1 MRLIYNDALNK
12 RIAPYLERLTKKR
25 TSLDKET
32 MALLDVFMQ
41 YFNMDTRYGAYSDKL
56 EPCIIYIIQEE
67 KIKSVANLFDGK
79 LNKLLRYLLG
89 DEYAH
94 LFHTYLK
101 LKARCPYTHG
111 YSRRSQRS
119 ANPLLHIGHV
129 IDALTQFLKL
139 RATGFTVQA
148 ILNGGNTPEE
158 IEAYKDSM
166 NCQNWMA
173 AQIAEGNQTVIE
185 YLNNVLT
192 SENNANRLNQ
202 GHLQA
207 IAVSGYRPLLELEG
221 KLLLAA
227 KLQEGLRQAIV
238 ETMDEGCP
246 ESYLHLFSVICDN
259 GLQRFASV
267 KRGIAVSTG
276 IGEQDSSERITNKY
290 VELIHRFLNDRK
302 QAHSAL
308 QSKDTVELY
317 LALWSI
323 GFYNTEE
330 IQTLVPEI
338 IKKGAKYQVQTLLY
352 FLRCT
357 QYSGMNHRISKN
369 AFERWYKEPSVVAAI
384 LPLYLS
390 GLYLSRYGGHKDA
403 PSLHDYFDS
412 KEEAV
417 RHYEYLKQIYQSIS
431 AKEIYSPYVF
441 PWESTELTRSEIV
454 LKMAYITWMTNNSAL
469 KDDLCSYLPSL
480 DTYMRAGYIGVV
492 LAPPTSPL
500 QEEYVLQSLGDRSQ
514 DVREEAYKALS
525 EMTLSPEQN
534 QKVEELLRFK
544 YSEMRIHAINLLMK
558 QPKEQLADSIRRL
571 LTDKVA
577 ERRLAGLD
585 MMKTIHNVEFLQDIY
600 QELIP
605 TVKEIQKPNPKEKVL
620 IESLIGDGTEESVT
634 QHYTKDNG
642 FGLYDPSLEVSL
654 PEITQDKGFNVKKAF
669 EFICFGRAKL
679 VFKKLSKYIETYK
692 NEEFKNG
699 YGEARLVGNSVLI
712 NWSNYGGLS
721 GLGFPELWKAFYEE
735 EIGSYDKLLMM
746 SFMLASTGTA
756 KDEDDSDEEDEE
768 DIKADQKSNNTF
780 EPLVNRMYAGIT
792 YRGLQKD
799 LRKMPYYE
807 QMSDI
812 IEALAYEY
820 KDEAVYQ
827 RLAVNML
834 LQLLPLLNTKNI
846 FRQYT
851 SKHAWL
857 RDKLEYGEK
866 QVVYPIH
873 NNKFVNF
880 WLEMPQKPMND
891 DLFIRYFTVRYQ
903 LYKLT
908 NYMEHTPE
916 LEETDSYL
924 HATDFARAW
933 MLGIIPTEEVY
944 HEMMGRIS
952 SPSQIKAITM
962 VLNDNV
968 RFNKEKE
975 RYADIKNIDFS
986 LFRSLAQ
993 KVVDR
998 ILEIELKRG
1007 DSETQV
1013 TSLAEELSYVYG
1025 AETFIR
1031 ILQAFGKDTFIRD
1044 SYNWGSTKRG
1054 VLSSLLH
1061 ACHPLPTDTSE
1072 NLKKLA
1078 KQAEISDE
1086 RLVEA
1091 AMFAPQWIELTEKAI
1106 GWKGLT
1112 SAAYYFHAHTN
1123 ETCDDK
1129 KKAIIARY
1137 TPIDVDD
1144 LREGAFD
1151 IDWFKDA
1158 FKTIGKQRFEVVYNA
1173 AKYISCSNSH
1183 TRARKFADATNGAVK
1198 AADIKKEIIAKR
1210 NKDLLMSYGLIPL
1223 GRKPDKE
1230 LLDRY
1235 QYLQKFLKE
1244 SKEFGAQRQES
1255 EKKAV
1260 NIALQNL
1267 ARNSGYGDVTRLTW
1281 SMETELIKELLPYLS
1296 PKEIDGVEVYVQ
1308 INEEGKSEIKQ
1319 IKDGKELNSMP
1330 AKLKK
1335 HPYIEELK
1343 AVHKK
1348 LKDQYTRSRIMLEQ
1362 AMEDCTHF
1370 EENELRKLMQNPV
1383 IWPLL
1388 KHLVF
1393 ICNGQTGF
1401 YTDGLL
1407 ITVNAVCLPL
1417 KPKDELRIAHPTD
1430 LYTSGD
1436 WHAYQKFLFDKS
1448 IRQPFK
1454 QVFRE
1459 LYVPTPEE
1467 IEATQSRRYAGNQIQ
1482 PQKTVAVLKGR
1493 RWVADYEVYY
1503 KENIIATI
1511 YAMADWFSPAD
1522 IEAPTLEYV
1531 CFHNRKDY
1539 KLMKISEIPPVI
1551 FSEVMRDVDLAVSV
1565 AHAGSVDPET
1575 SHSTIEIRSVLVEL
1589 TMPLFHF
1596 KNVTIKGSFAHI
1608 EGKLGKYNIHLGSGV
1623 IHQEGG
1629 AQIAVLPVHSQNRGR
1644 LFLPFVDEDPKTA
1657 EILTKIIFFAEDDK
1671 IKDPSILNQ
1680 IK

>member
-357 QYSGMNHRISKN
+357 HYSGMNHRISKN

-585 MMKTIHNVEFLQDIY
+585 MMKTIHN

-768 DIKADQKSNNTF
+768 DIKADQKSSNTF

-944 HEMMGRIS
+944 REMMGRIS

-986 LFRSLAQ
+986 LFRSLVQ

-1319 IKDGKELNSMP
+1319 IKDGKELNSMR

-1493 RWVADYEVYY
+1493 RWVADYEDGLQKIYY

-1531 CFHNRKDY
+1531 CFHSRKDY

-1565 AHAGSVDPET
+1565 AHAGSVAPET
-1575 SHSTIEIRSVLVEL
+1575 SHSTIEMRSVLVEL

>member
-338 IKKGAKYQVQTLLY
+338 IKKGAKYQVQTLL
-352 FLRCT
+352 
-357 QYSGMNHRISKN
+357 YSGMNHRISKN

-768 DIKADQKSNNTF
+768 DIKADQKSSNTF

-944 HEMMGRIS
+944 REMMGRIS

-1319 IKDGKELNSMP
+1319 IKDGKELNSMR

-1493 RWVADYEVYY
+1493 RWVADYEDGLQKIYY

-1531 CFHNRKDY
+1531 CFHSRKDY

-1565 AHAGSVDPET
+1565 AHAGSVAPET
-1575 SHSTIEIRSVLVEL
+1575 SHSTIEMRSVLVEL

>member
-290 VELIHRFLNDRK
+290 VELIHRFLDDRK

-1493 RWVADYEVYY
+1493 RWVA
-1503 KENIIATI
+1503 
-1511 YAMADWFSPAD
+1511 
-1522 IEAPTLEYV
+1522 
-1531 CFHNRKDY
+1531 
-1539 KLMKISEIPPVI
+1539 
-1551 FSEVMRDVDLAVSV
+1551 SEVMRDVDLAVSV

>member
-32 MALLDVFMQ
+32 MTLLDVFMQ
-41 YFNMDTRYGAYSDKL
+41 YFNMDTRYGTYSDKL
-56 EPCIIYIIQEE
+56 EPCIIHIIQEE

-79 LNKLLRYLLG
+79 LNKVLRYLLG
-89 DEYAH
+89 DEYAN

-119 ANPLLHIGHV
+119 ANPLLHFSHI
-129 IDALTQFLKL
+129 IDALTEFLKL
-139 RATGFTVQA
+139 RVTGFSEQA

-158 IEAYKDSM
+158 IETYKDAM

-267 KRGIAVSTG
+267 KRGIAVCTG

-290 VELIHRFLNDRK
+290 VELIRRFLNDREEARK
-302 QAHSAL
+302 AL

-330 IQTLVPEI
+330 IQALVPGI
-338 IKKGAKYQVQTLLY
+338 IKDGAKYQVQTLLY

-357 QYSGMNHRISKN
+357 QYSGMNHRISKD
-369 AFERWYKEPSVVAAI
+369 AFEKWYNEPSVVAAI

-412 KEEAV
+412 KEEAI
-417 RHYEYLKQIYQSIS
+417 RHYDYLKNVYQSIS

-441 PWESTELTRSEIV
+441 PWESAELTRSEIV
-454 LKMAYITWMTNNSAL
+454 LKMAYITWMTNDSAL
-469 KDDLCSYLPSL
+469 KDDLCTCLPSL

-492 LAPPTSPL
+492 LNPPTSHL

-514 DVREEAYKALS
+514 DVRDEAYKVLS
-525 EMTLSPEQN
+525 EMTLAPEQN

-544 YSEMRIHAINLLMK
+544 YSEMRINAINLLMK
-558 QPKEQLADSIRRL
+558 QPKEQLSGSIRRL

-585 MMKTIHNVEFLQDIY
+585 MMKTIRNIEFL
-600 QELIP
+600 ELIP
-605 TVKEIQKPNPKEKVL
+605 TVKEIQKPNAKEKVL
-620 IESLIGDGTEESVT
+620 IESLIGDGTEENT
-634 QHYTKDNG
+634 AQHYTKDNG
-642 FGLYDPSLEVSL
+642 FGLYDPALEVNL

-768 DIKADQKSNNTF
+768 DIKADQKSSNTF

-944 HEMMGRIS
+944 REMMGRIS

-986 LFRSLAQ
+986 LFRSLVQ

-1493 RWVADYEVYY
+1493 RWVADYEDGLQKIYY

-1575 SHSTIEIRSVLVEL
+1575 SHSTIEMRSVLVEL

>member
-454 LKMAYITWMTNNSAL
+454 LKMAYITWMTNNSVL

-712 NWSNYGGLS
+712 NWSNYG
-721 GLGFPELWKAFYEE
+721 
-735 EIGSYDKLLMM
+735 
-746 SFMLASTGTA
+746 
-756 KDEDDSDEEDEE
+756 DDSDEEDEE
-768 DIKADQKSNNTF
+768 DIKADQKSSNTF

-944 HEMMGRIS
+944 REMMGRIS

-1493 RWVADYEVYY
+1493 RWVADYEDGLQKIYY

-1575 SHSTIEIRSVLVEL
+1575 SHSTIEMRSVLVEL

>member
-454 LKMAYITWMTNNSAL
+454 LRMAYITWMTNNSAL

-768 DIKADQKSNNTF
+768 DIKADQKSSNTF

-933 MLGIIPTEEVY
+933 MMGIIPTEEVY
-944 HEMMGRIS
+944 REMMGRIS

-986 LFRSLAQ
+986 LFRSLVQ

-1330 AKLKK
+1330 VKLKK

-1493 RWVADYEVYY
+1493 RWVADYEDGLQKIYY

-1565 AHAGSVDPET
+1565 DPET
-1575 SHSTIEIRSVLVEL
+1575 SHSTIEMRSVLVEL

-1629 AQIAVLPVHSQNRGR
+1629 AQITVLPVHSQNRGR